1 LTGVAI
7 FLFGIPSAVLWIKID
22 PSTGVAFPQFL
33 EVQDHIWG
41 YGLMFSGLFMAYTIW
56 KYGWSRYKAWQ
67 SDNGVEGFNLRDYL
81 DHGVS
86 AFRDDYI
93 NTGDND
99 WWIGRW
105 WDYIMYLGFPLMFSV
120 LMLSYFAD
128 LLANVDDPW
137 NPANPHGISIILLF
151 WGVTASLFVG
161 FNKVLISR
169 PLFRNVPEGAETSI
183 DMLPGG
189 SDPHI
194 FQVGDELPDHVIE
207 ELGLA

>member
-1 LTGVAI
+1 M
-7 FLFGIPSAVLWIKID
+7 
-22 PSTGVAFPQFL
+22 AFPQFL

-67 SDNGVEGFNLRDYL
+67 SDNDIDGFSFRDYL

-105 WDYIMYLGFPLMFSV
+105 WDYIIYLGFPLMFSV

-137 NPANPHGISIILLF
+137 NPSNPHGISIILLF

-169 PLFRNVPEGAETSI
+169 PVFRNVPEGAEVPI

-194 FQVGDELPDHVIE
+194 FQVGDELPDHVKE